1 MVAEREWRDEGNWTW
16 GWTQGEALQGDNGCD
31 RASNVVG
38 GEEGVM
44 ETWRQINSLKKDGK
58 EKADF
63 IAVTCVFVL
72 FVRGGL
78 LSGRV

>member
-1 MVAEREWRDEGNWTW
+1 M
-16 GWTQGEALQGDNGCD
+16 
-31 RASNVVG
+31 VG

-44 ETWRQINSLKKDGK
+44 ETWCQINRLKKDGK
-58 EKADF
+58 EEADL
-63 IAVTCVFVL
+63 IAAARVFVL